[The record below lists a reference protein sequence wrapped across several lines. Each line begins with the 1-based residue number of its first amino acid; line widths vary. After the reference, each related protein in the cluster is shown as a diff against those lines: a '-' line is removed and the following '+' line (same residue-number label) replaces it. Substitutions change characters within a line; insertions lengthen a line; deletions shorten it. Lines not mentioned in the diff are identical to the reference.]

1 MTNKRKK
8 ITRNS
13 QMLHKVVMVDGF
25 PGCGKT
31 MLSPIISSFDRVE
44 ILQYAPHIEQMC
56 ELSLLDAISDDVAE
70 SMIRMNC
77 DQLIYWVSMGRHANC
92 RPSDLTSIF
101 RDKPLKHIIR
111 MLSKGD
117 KLVPGIINKNKPLLH
132 LTTHM
137 LFPSANLLFNALQEK
152 LIFFEVI
159 RHPLYMIIQQEKNFE
174 MFEGSRNMHI
184 RYSIDNNEYTFFS
197 KGREELF
204 RNSNSFEKAI
214 YSIEWY
220 FEYLFSDYDKR
231 INVIPF
237 EIFVKNPEEYINT
250 ISSQLESPLTKQVY
264 KEMKNQKVPREQLN
278 DAPALEIYKRCGWEP
293 PKYFSEEKELDARR
307 EYLSLNIS
315 KRALSILDSLSERY
329 TSKFLNA

>member
-1 MTNKRKK
+1 
-8 ITRNS
+8 
-13 QMLHKVVMVDGF
+13 
-25 PGCGKT
+25 
-31 MLSPIISSFDRVE
+31 
-44 ILQYAPHIEQMC
+44 
-56 ELSLLDAISDDVAE
+56 
-70 SMIRMNC
+70 
-77 DQLIYWVSMGRHANC
+77 
-92 RPSDLTSIF
+92 
-101 RDKPLKHIIR
+101 
-111 MLSKGD
+111 
-117 KLVPGIINKNKPLLH
+117 
-132 LTTHM
+132 
-137 LFPSANLLFNALQEK
+137 
-152 LIFFEVI
+152 
-159 RHPLYMIIQQEKNFE
+159 
-174 MFEGSRNMHI
+174 MFEGPRNGHI
-184 RYSIDNNEYTFFS
+184 RYSIDDNEYIFFS
-197 KGREELF
+197 KGWEELF